1 MRFMVGHLLLPSS
14 ASEIARKTPTIEPL
28 ILKRLERCKTP
39 KIVVTRTRCG
49 PPDTNRRRPM
59 VQPRSGGR
67 MQPAAQAV
75 GGKQRGRASPGGAKE
90 NWAALKYS

>member
-1 MRFMVGHLLLPSS
+1 MQNTQDRGDEDTMWPTGHES
-14 ASEIARKTPTIEPL
+14 AATDAP
-28 ILKRLERCKTP
+28 
-39 KIVVTRTRCG
+39 
-49 PPDTNRRRPM
+49 
-59 VQPRSGGR
+59 QPQSGGR